1 MTTTTLG
8 PTLFLLAVTAAA
20 AVASCGKSDNA
31 MFGADQGPPRVV
43 TVAVQHETLPF
54 QRRFPGETK
63 SLKDITLVAP
73 VAGFLD
79 AQPTPD
85 GSLVKANATLYRIRR
100 VRYQADLT
108 HAEGALAAAKA
119 QLTNS
124 EVALNRQEEL
134 WKKRNT
140 SEADWMNARAQ
151 RDNSAAKVT
160 EAEADRD
167 LARINLGDTDI
178 NAPFAGQLGASKAHL
193 GTWLNVG
200 QAVGTLVQ
208 LDPIRVRFEL
218 PERLYL
224 AHFADQAAIG
234 RVAVRLRLSDGEL
247 FDQTGHID
255 FFDNRV
261 DSATGSIAAYAILPN
276 PQNRLRPGMYVRVLL
291 ERAVGVPTLLIP
303 QSALLND
310 QLGQYVYSVDS
321 EGKAQRRNVTVGD
334 PVDSRIAILDGLAAG
349 EPVVAEGLQRLRPG
363 LAVQVIEA
371 GPASAPAAGTA
382 KPAAGRQE

>member
-1 MTTTTLG
+1 MATTTLR
-8 PTLFLLAVTAAA
+8 TALFLSVTAV
-20 AVASCGKSDNA
+20 AVAGCGKSQDA
-31 MFGADQGPPRVV
+31 LFGGDQGPPRVV
-43 TVAVQHETLPF
+43 TVAVQQAVLPF
-54 QRRFPGETK
+54 QRRFPGQTV

-85 GSLVKANATLYRIRR
+85 GSVVKANTTLYRIRR

-108 HAEGALAAAKA
+108 HAEGALAAVKA
-119 QLTNS
+119 QLSNS

-167 LARINLGDTDI
+167 IARINLLDTDI

-224 AHFADQAAIG
+224 AHFADQTAIR
-234 RVAVRLRLSDGEL
+234 RVAVRLLLSDGEL

-276 PQNRLRPGMYVRVLL
+276 PQNRLRSGMYVRVLL
-291 ERAVGVPTLLIP
+291 EREIGIPTLLIP

-334 PVDSRIAILDGLAAG
+334 PVDSRIAILEGLAAG
-349 EPVVAEGLQRLRPG
+349 DPVVAEGLQRLRPG
-363 LAVQVIEA
+363 VAVQVVE
-371 GPASAPAAGTA
+371 GGTAPAPTGGAA